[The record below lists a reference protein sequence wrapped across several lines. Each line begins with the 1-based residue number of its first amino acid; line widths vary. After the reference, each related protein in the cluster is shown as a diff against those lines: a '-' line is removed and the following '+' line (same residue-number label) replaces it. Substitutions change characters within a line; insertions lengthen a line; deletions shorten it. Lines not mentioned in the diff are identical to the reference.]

1 MALRFILATATL
13 TALSACATTM
23 EPGPDTSGDTCQ
35 REPGQRFI
43 GQRATAELGAEM
55 LRATNSRIIRWVPP
69 DTAVTM
75 DYGFG
80 RLTVGYDRNMIVT
93 SVSCG

>member
-1 MALRFILATATL
+1 MPLRLMLAVAAVTG
-13 TALSACATTM
+13 LSACAATV
-23 EPGPDTSGDTCQ
+23 EPPADPAADSCR
-35 REPGQRFI
+35 REPGQRFV

-55 LRATNSRIIRWVPP
+55 LRATGAREIRWVPP

-75 DYGFG
+75 DYKFG
-80 RLTVGYDRNMIVT
+80 RLTVGYDPSMIVT